1 MSNRIH
7 CLGALALEL
16 SAGGEAPRSTLERA
30 EAERLA
36 GLLARDLGK
45 LLPGAERLDGAFAAA
60 LYDPAELLRPGWPV
74 HSALTEVAEL
84 APGARGGRVIAVGS
98 HQGQMPHASL
108 QPDTQFEGG
117 LLRLL
122 PFALVGE
129 AEDALAVGQLME
141 ERLLDTGMAHAST
154 ALEAQSGFGATLEH
168 ARYLS
173 IHDLCA
179 LIAHQYQ
186 HAGLSEIWQL
196 VEAALL
202 TPDSVEWLE
211 NEDGLVAV
219 GRGQQ
224 VRIADPSPSIWRH
237 RFGSQHADIEA
248 AWRRYQTAMRQLMV
262 ILAAHGIGVEKVP
275 LGMDEDPRQL
285 LH

>member
-16 SAGGEAPRSTLERA
+16 SASGDAPRSTLERA

-45 LLPGAERLDGAFAAA
+45 LLPGADQLDGAFAAA

-74 HSALTEVAEL
+74 HSALTELAEL

-98 HQGQMPHASL
+98 HQGQMPNAAL
-108 QPDTQFEGG
+108 QPDPQLQGG

-122 PFALVGE
+122 PFALIGE
-129 AEDALAVGQLME
+129 PEDAMAVGRIME
-141 ERLLDTGMAHAST
+141 ERLLDSGMAHAST

-179 LIAHQYQ
+179 LIAQQYQ
-186 HAGLSEIWQL
+186 HAGLADIWRL
-196 VEAALL
+196 IEAALL
-202 TPDSVEWLE
+202 TPDRVEWLE

-224 VRIADPSPSIWRH
+224 VRIADPSPSTWRH
-237 RFGSQHADIEA
+237 RFGRLHADVDA
-248 AWRRYQTAMRQLMV
+248 AWQRYQLATRQLMV
-262 ILAAHGIGVEKVP
+262 ILAAHGIGVERVP
-275 LGMDEDPRQL
+275 LGIEEDPRQL

>member
-16 SAGGEAPRSTLERA
+16 SASGDAPRSTLERA
-30 EAERLA
+30 EAEELA
-36 GLLARDLGK
+36 ALLARDLGQ

-74 HSALTEVAEL
+74 HSALTELAEL
-84 APGARGGRVIAVGS
+84 APGARGGRVIAVGA
-98 HQGQMPHASL
+98 HQGQMPSAAL
-108 QPDTQFEGG
+108 QPDPQFQGG

-122 PFALVGE
+122 PFALIGEPERALEVGR
-129 AEDALAVGQLME
+129 LME
-141 ERLLDTGMAHAST
+141 ERLLDTGMAGAGT
-154 ALEAQSGFGATLEH
+154 ALQAQSGFGATLEH

-186 HAGLSEIWQL
+186 HAGLADIWRL
-196 VEAALL
+196 IEAALL
-202 TPDSVEWLE
+202 SPDSAEWLDSD
-211 NEDGLVAV
+211 DGLIAV
-219 GRGQQ
+219 GRGHQ

-237 RFGSQHADIEA
+237 RFGRLHADVDG
-248 AWRRYQTAMRQLMV
+248 AWQRYQIGLRQLMA

-275 LGMDEDPRQL
+275 LGIDEDPRQL